1 MYGSD
6 GACTIRVLQA
16 LCPKYRLHCQK
27 ASVKQAMEAIVKKRP
42 VVATFCLTKEEW
54 EAFCRFYATNVN
66 GVLTADEINVRQRR
80 EGAVLTGNAV
90 VLTSYNSKCLT
101 LMNSWGSSWG
111 DMGFFRVKNAEVL
124 RLEFIDV
131 FWTLN
136 DLTKGEKAYHKEHG
150 SKVAGKLM
158 ASLKGLQKTEYK
170 CPKCNK
176 ISLVTE
182 FTGTLTEAKCPKCSR
197 QFSACDNKGNIL
209 ALNMYLTSLRRRSC
223 RVGARQMNSKS
234 KFFSMFFLFL
244 KLEENFEQISRV
256 GVLQIFSWFTP
267 NRVFLTIYLSKSKN
281 STSLSANITYIV
293 LKFAKKT
300 IYRVFK
306 RGIRFP

>member
-1 MYGSD
+1 M
-6 GACTIRVLQA
+6 
-16 LCPKYRLHCQK
+16 
-27 ASVKQAMEAIVKKRP
+27 
-42 VVATFCLTKEEW
+42 VATFCLTKEEW

-223 RVGARQMNSKS
+223 WVGARQMNAKS
-234 KFFSMFFLFL
+234 KFFSMFFLFFFVCFAAFAIERL
-244 KLEENFEQISRV
+244 GL
-256 GVLQIFSWFTP
+256 FS
-267 NRVFLTIYLSKSKN
+267 YK
-281 STSLSANITYIV
+281 
-293 LKFAKKT
+293 
-300 IYRVFK
+300 
-306 RGIRFP
+306 